1 MKKFFLFLILLLPI
15 NVFALDYPKLN
26 SKYVMV
32 YDLTDDNVLYEID
45 SDKETAI
52 ASLTKI
58 ATTITAIESIENLN
72 DEVEIT
78 RNILSTVDPVASTA
92 GLKEGDKL
100 TYLDLLYASML
111 PSGADATNSL
121 AILTSGSI
129 ENFVSKMNSLANRIG
144 LNNTHFVNVTGL
156 DEEGHYSTIKDINNL
171 LTYSLKNETF
181 KKIFTTKEYTLSNG
195 LTVYTTLKKYNK
207 NLNLDLSKIIGSKTG
222 FTYDAGY
229 CLATLSNIDNHE
241 IVIINLNAPYQTGVS
256 YHLIDNVTLINFI
269 DKNYSDEVI
278 STKDSFVK
286 TIPVKFSNIK
296 SYDIKTS
303 SDVSYYLAKDYN
315 KDLVEIK
322 YEGKEKLNFLDKKGS
337 KIGKILYYYD
347 SKIINE
353 EDVYLNQNISINKMI
368 PIIGVIVLIGLVIII
383 RRK

>member
-1 MKKFFLFLILLLPI
+1 MKKIFLFLILLLPI

-92 GLKEGDKL
+92 GLKAGDKL

-129 ENFVSKMNSLANRIG
+129 ENFVSKMNGLASRIG

-156 DEEGHYSTIKDINNL
+156 DEEGHYSTIKDIKNL

-229 CLATLSNIDNHE
+229 CLATLSNIDDHE

-303 SDVSYYLAKDYN
+303 SDVNYYLAKDYN

-337 KIGKILYYYD
+337 KIGKIIYYYD

>member
-1 MKKFFLFLILLLPI
+1 MKKIFLFLILLLPI

-92 GLKEGDKL
+92 GLKAGDKL

-129 ENFVSKMNSLANRIG
+129 ENFVSKMNGLASRIG

-322 YEGKEKLNFLDKKGS
+322 YEGKDKLNFLDKKDS
-337 KIGKILYYYD
+337 IIGKILYYYD

-353 EDVYLNQNISINKMI
+353 EDVYLNQNIGINKMI
-368 PIIGVIVLIGLVIII
+368 PITAIIILLGIVII

>member
-1 MKKFFLFLILLLPI
+1 MKKIFLFLILLLPI

-92 GLKEGDKL
+92 GLKAGDKL

-129 ENFVSKMNSLANRIG
+129 ENFVSKMNGLASRIG

-229 CLATLSNIDNHE
+229 CLATLSNIDDHE

-322 YEGKEKLNFLDKKGS
+322 YEGKDKLNFLDKKDS
-337 KIGKILYYYD
+337 IIGKILYYYD

-353 EDVYLNQNISINKMI
+353 EDVYLNQNIGINKMI
-368 PIIGVIVLIGLVIII
+368 PITAIIILLGIVII